1 MAVKILKSTFEK
13 LVEGTNHIRAEIAV
27 DSSSDLTTTIGGQVL
42 TAGSIAWDISTGN
55 FYGLDSTGT
64 WRKQGGEQA

>member
-13 LVEGTNHIRAEIAV
+13 LVEGTNYIRAEIAV

-55 FYGLDSTGT
+55 FYGLDSSGS
-64 WRKQGGEQA
+64 WHKQGGGE